1 MRTILVLP
9 VAMPHMI
16 SALFVVTILILSAAN
31 SRGLVTTAEVV
42 DMAFPEKTPAEGGAV
57 VAVRATS
64 STCTSERQ
72 AIGDHKRSPSAS
84 FTFFSHLDLDG
95 DGKLGEKEVASFL
108 WEEIGG
114 ADFDSTSE
122 VNTEV
127 DNVIRDLDVNH
138 DMTLDRSDIFQ
149 YWAKMETLLTCEEV
163 ADWVVFAVQLPESI
177 GRYVYLHIHTHI
189 YIISVSGLFQLFL
202 HFTVSLHTSF
212 FL

>member
-1 MRTILVLP
+1 
-9 VAMPHMI
+9 
-16 SALFVVTILILSAAN
+16 
-31 SRGLVTTAEVV
+31 
-42 DMAFPEKTPAEGGAV
+42 MAFPEKTPAEGGAV
-57 VAVRATS
+57 MSVRATS
-64 STCTSERQ
+64 TSERQ

-95 DGKLGEKEVASFL
+95 DGKLAEKEVASFL
-108 WEEIGG
+108 WDEIGG

-138 DMTLDRSDIFQ
+138 DKTLDRSDIFQ

-177 GRYVYLHIHTHI
+177 GRYVYLHTYI
-189 YIISVSGLFQLFL
+189 YITYICVNSLFQIFIS
-202 HFTVSLHTSF
+202 SLHCLSTSSVF
-212 FL
+212 